1 MGTEGAIFRLAV
13 TKALVHLRL
22 LSLFVILEIANSR

>member
-13 TKALVHLRL
+13 TKALVHFRL
-22 LSLFVILEIANSR
+22 LSLFVILEITKGR